1 MESGMQHL
9 TKADGFG
16 TQMTYFEMVNP
27 LTRCVEDYALPPFA
41 QLRVSD
47 IVPAIR
53 TAIQEYALDLNA
65 IEDDLSYFEDEI
77 TRESVMDRLEIIDDP
92 LNRLWRVVLHLTSVA
107 NSVELREAKA
117 EIQAEVLAIQSRR
130 LQSVEIFE
138 AMQTL
143 RDGPEWPNLTSE
155 QQRILDRAILE
166 MKLNGVTLTGGA
178 KERFNEV
185 DLRLKELADVF
196 SNNVLD
202 ATKFSQLIVH
212 DRSELEGLADT
223 ALGVFARDAATA
235 GFEGAT
241 AKNGPWKLPLDKF
254 GCPRVLAKCSV
265 AATREAAYR
274 AYRTIAGSPPYDNTR
289 VLLEMLQL
297 RQERANL
304 LGYSTF
310 AEMNLA
316 DKMAPT
322 VDVVQETLRELRDKC
337 FAVASVEMLELQ
349 AFAAAHG
356 QTAPLEPWDINYW
369 VERMRKEKYD
379 LSEELIQSYFPLPTV
394 LTNMFEFISKLF
406 GVRIEPA
413 DGLETWHPDVQT
425 YQIRAIEQPDEPVV
439 SQFYLDL
446 YARPGEKKTNGWI
459 EVVVARSR
467 VLRSEKAPVR
477 LPVFALMFNYPRPVD
492 DKPCL
497 LTSVDTET
505 MFAVLGFG
513 LRIGLTG
520 AEYTATGRP
529 HGIEWDAVGFSSQF
543 MRNFRFHRETMQSI
557 SSHFETGKQLPDD
570 LFDKILESRSFMRA
584 TNFADKYLEVAAYD
598 MILHHDYDPFSTSES
613 VFDVFRRESQA

>member
-439 SQFYLDL
+439 
-446 YARPGEKKTNGWI
+446 
-459 EVVVARSR
+459 
-467 VLRSEKAPVR
+467 
-477 LPVFALMFNYPRPVD
+477 D

>member
-1 MESGMQHL
+1 
-9 TKADGFG
+9 
-16 TQMTYFEMVNP
+16 MVNP

-77 TRESVMDRLEIIDDP
+77 TWESVMDRLEIIDDP
-92 LNRLWRVVLHLTSVA
+92 LNRLWRIVLHLTSVA

-235 GFEGAT
+235 GFQGAT
-241 AKNGPWKLPLDKF
+241 AENGPWKLPLDKF

-274 AYRTIAGSPPYDNTR
+274 AYRTIAGSPPYDNTP

-297 RQERANL
+297 RQECANL

-349 AFAAAHG
+349 AFAASHG

-369 VERMRKEKYD
+369 VERMRKEKYN

-439 SQFYLDL
+439 
-446 YARPGEKKTNGWI
+446 
-459 EVVVARSR
+459 
-467 VLRSEKAPVR
+467 
-477 LPVFALMFNYPRPVD
+477 D

-529 HGIEWDAVGFSSQF
+529 HGIELDAVGFSSQF
-543 MRNFRFHRETMQSI
+543 MRNFRIHRETMQSI

-570 LFDKILESRSFMRA
+570 LFDKILESRSFMRT